1 MTPAKRLF
9 DEKQEKQIIDAYMAG
24 ETVQR
29 LAKIWGSEKA
39 IRNILK
45 RAGIKKTD
53 RQKKKKWKVDEALH
67 PQIEQEYREGGF
79 THVIAEK
86 YGVSARTIKSILV
99 ARAVSIRT
107 SGESKERIS
116 IQERQKVKEMYIQGM
131 KQAHIAAELEVS
143 EGVIHRVLNL
153 LEVERRDA
161 WKLSKEQQEE
171 IVERY
176 LSGKDDTQTLGK
188 EFGVAPLAIK
198 RTVIRH
204 GHEIRSRGE
213 GLVLAWERGL
223 DIADICRRY
232 EAGESSVQIGEDY
245 ERSSGTIINILRRH
259 GISIRKS
266 EGGGDTIEHAINGT
280 LNFQFKRDSYYYV
293 YTVKGYPNL
302 LKPGI
307 AFDMERRS
315 SLSDGKGVYG
325 DRLLEILYPTR
336 EEAFFLEQAI
346 LNETSD
352 KWEAP
357 DELIKI
363 DWGGISELREM
374 EFDELEEVII
384 YYQNKL
390 LEMEPWL
397 FAAEY
402 VPMTDVQ
409 REECLQKAWST

>member
-1 MTPAKRLF
+1 M
-9 DEKQEKQIIDAYMAG
+9 
-24 ETVQR
+24 
-29 LAKIWGSEKA
+29 
-39 IRNILK
+39 ILWM
-45 RAGIKKTD
+45 
-53 RQKKKKWKVDEALH
+53 QKKKKWKVDEALH
-67 PQIEQEYREGGF
+67 PQIEEEYRAGGF

-86 YGVSARTIKSILV
+86 YGVSAPTIKSILV
-99 ARAVSIRT
+99 ERSVPIRT
-107 SGESKERIS
+107 SGQSKERLS
-116 IQERQKVKEMYIQGM
+116 TQERQKVKDMYLQGM

-153 LEVERRDA
+153 LAVERRDA

-204 GHEIRSRGE
+204 GHEIRSSQE

-223 DIADICRRY
+223 DVEEICRRY
-232 EAGESSVQIGEDY
+232 EAGETSSALADYY
-245 ERSSGTIINILRRH
+245 ERSFIGILNILRRY
-259 GISIRKS
+259 GVPIRKS

-280 LNFQFKRDSYYYV
+280 LNFQHTRNTYYYV
-293 YTVKGYPNL
+293 YTVNGYSSL

-315 SLSDGKGVYG
+315 SLSDGRGVYG
-325 DRLLEILYPTR
+325 DRLLDILYPTR
-336 EEAFFLEQAI
+336 AEAFFLEQAV

-374 EFDELEEVII
+374 DFDELEEVII

-409 REECLQKAWST
+409 REECLQKAGSA